1 MTQDETEG
9 GMSGLPLLARNLRN
23 LIRAPRALAAV
34 DRRYGKGVAHRKALR
49 RLAFYPGLGLGFNRI
64 KKNAN
69 SALILLL
76 HELETGQSTL
86 SDQAKDAAVKLFELS
101 PADLVRF
108 DDFAVFVTIRNPYSR
123 VLSAFLDKFRF
134 DEYRR
139 KHGDFP
145 LTPDGFGAFL
155 DWLDAGGLS
164 RDAHWDRQVR
174 LLALPLD
181 RYDAVLR
188 FETLRADAVAFL
200 NARGLALPE
209 DALGGEHK
217 GDKGKQTGADRQL
230 GSFYTPARAAL
241 VARLY
246 AEDFTALGYDPEDRP
261 HQESPSEE
269 HP

>member
-1 MTQDETEG
+1 MTQHQDER

-23 LIRAPRALAAV
+23 LIRAPRALAAI
-34 DRRYGKGVAHRKALR
+34 DRRYGKRVAQRKALR
-49 RLAFYPGLGLGFNRI
+49 RLAFYPGLGLAFNRV

-76 HELETGQSTL
+76 HELETGRSTL
-86 SDQAKDAAVKLFELS
+86 SDQAKDAAANLFEL
-101 PADLVRF
+101 PADDLARL
-108 DDFAVFVTIRNPYSR
+108 DDFAVFVTVRNPYSR

-134 DEYRR
+134 EEYRR
-139 KHGDFP
+139 KHGDFA

-155 DWLDAGGLS
+155 DWLDAGGLT
-164 RDAHWDRQVR
+164 RDAHWDKQVR
-174 LLALPLD
+174 LIALPLA

-200 NARGLALPE
+200 QSRGLTLPE

-230 GSFYTPARAAL
+230 GTFYTPERAAL

-246 AEDFTALGYDPEDRP
+246 ADDFAALDYDPKDRP
-261 HQESPSEE
+261 
-269 HP
+269 